1 MKITIGMSEM
11 LVVSGVY
18 LYSSAFA
25 FSLTLVGLGLMGKL
39 CSVALEKAAQDEKI
53 KAAENSVK
61 SFTDTLEQ
69 IVTTGLSNLTG
80 QKNESGTFH

>member
-1 MKITIGMSEM
+1 MKITIGMSEI

-25 FSLTLVGLGLMGKL
+25 FSLTLVGLGLMSKL